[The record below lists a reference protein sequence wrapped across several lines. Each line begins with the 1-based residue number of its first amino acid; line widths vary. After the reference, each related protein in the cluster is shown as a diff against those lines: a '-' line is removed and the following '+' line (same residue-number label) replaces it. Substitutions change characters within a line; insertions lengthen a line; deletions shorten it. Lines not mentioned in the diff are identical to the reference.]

1 MAVFAFYRFA
11 LNEPSQK
18 KETFAAFEAESKL
31 NLVVSIK
38 KNDGSYDDNVVLSKA
53 YNNDVLTNHDE
64 IVVMTVE
71 NNKQKATTVDKQKVT
86 HEHHPFCHVIIDY
99 RDGQNII
106 AIERNAAF
114 DNKPEK
120 VRELLCSALNRL
132 LYRNNLEIELV
143 PLAKSYNNIW
153 DAINTIRRRH
163 HDRVKKICLDFT
175 SSHAQNRQ
183 VDTNVLTA
191 ALTNMAEKMN
201 AKGMVA
207 FQSEGDEEMD
217 LNAIHQDLLNIAD
230 ICVREGEYDL
240 SVHFFSYGIFRYGA
254 DVVAQYGI
262 DQTVIDEFV
271 NQNDTFDVDAERDT
285 LPKWLEKMKE
295 TFRDYDEAVPVT
307 VEPKRGHRK

>member
-1 MAVFAFYRFA
+1 MATFAFYRFK
-11 LNEPSQK
+11 LNEPSCT
-18 KETFAAFEAESKL
+18 KETFAAFEPEKRL
-31 NLVVSIK
+31 DLIVSQRK
-38 KNDGSYDDNVVLSKA
+38 KDGSYEDNKVVTKC
-53 YNNDVLTNHDE
+53 YNNDVLINHED
-64 IVVMTVE
+64 ILVMTIE
-71 NNKQKATTVDKQKVT
+71 NNKQKATTIDKQKVQ

-99 RDGQNII
+99 REGHNII
-106 AIERNAAF
+106 AIERNGAF

-183 VDTNVLTA
+183 VDTNALTA